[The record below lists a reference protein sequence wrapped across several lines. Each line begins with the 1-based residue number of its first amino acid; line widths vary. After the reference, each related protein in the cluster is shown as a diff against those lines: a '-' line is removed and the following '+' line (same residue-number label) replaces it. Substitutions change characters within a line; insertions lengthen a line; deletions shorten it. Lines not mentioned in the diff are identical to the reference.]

1 METLKPLYKVLPFEK
16 YNTHYY
22 RVDLSGSSEYL
33 KNKYAGEK
41 LEFPSVT
48 NFLSIIGGQKTNG
61 LMNWAVRE
69 SLSHVKTALCNH
81 LEEKTI
87 ITNDWID
94 NIFQEAKAVPEKLK
108 NEASDLGSM
117 VHNAIDSYLK
127 GVPQDIDDKIKI
139 PFNEFVKWFESS
151 NLEVLMGDT
160 PIANLEDRYGGR
172 FDCLCFNKKT
182 NKYVLID
189 LKTSN
194 SIHDEM
200 ALQVGAYC
208 RGIVSTYGIAVG
220 IPMDKDFDGVIVKID
235 KFEAVPPEIV
245 KIKSLDEA
253 YAVFCYA
260 KDLKNALKGDLFDD
274 YTKRVRKQNK
284 L

>member
-1 METLKPLYKVLPFEK
+1 METLKPFYKVVPIEK

-22 RVDLSGSSEYL
+22 RIDLSGSSEYL
-33 KNKYAGEK
+33 KNKYVGEK

-69 SLSHVKTALCNH
+69 SLSHVKTALTNH

-87 ITNDWID
+87 ISNEWIES
-94 NIFQEAKAVPEKLK
+94 IFQEAKAVPEKLK
-108 NEASDLGSM
+108 NEAADLGSL
-117 VHNAIDSYLK
+117 VHNAIDLYLK
-127 GVPQDIDDKIKI
+127 GVPQTIDDKIKI

-151 NLEVLMGDT
+151 DLKVLLGDT
-160 PIANLEDRYGGR
+160 PVASLDDRYGGR
-172 FDCLCFNKKT
+172 FDCLCFNNKT

-208 RGIVSTYGIAVG
+208 RAIISTYNISCGV
-220 IPMDKDFDGVIVKID
+220 PMDNDFDGV
-235 KFEAVPPEIV
+235 IV

-253 YAVFCYA
+253 YAVFSYA
-260 KDLKNALKGDLFDD
+260 RELKNALKGDLFDD